1 MEKAR
6 EIDLLK
12 KFKNG
17 LLSVKILNE
26 NDFGS
31 ERWKKSEKKDFY
43 LLKKEN
49 NLFESPKI
57 GVELGTGIEAVRS
70 SAAMIFNTLG
80 QEKLKFKIGDAYVTD
95 FKNFDKPEYE
105 KKLPALKNRN
115 PAHLDAFLKSDDN
128 ASAIFLEAKCLEW
141 LNSPKTL
148 HDAYLNPANYLYDT
162 DDCSKKFI
170 DVFNYL
176 TTGKIEK
183 GANGEKR
190 YKPIF
195 KKYDAIQMTIH
206 ILGIYNWC
214 KQNKKNPKE
223 INLMNVVWNCE
234 DFEEYRIEEK
244 EGNQYEGFA
253 NIVFHKMFEQL
264 EVDLKVEYV
273 PYSDFLGRIDFSNQ
287 KERRNYLKRYELKNI

>member
-1 MEKAR
+1 M
-6 EIDLLK
+6 
-12 KFKNG
+12 
-17 LLSVKILNE
+17 
-26 NDFGS
+26 
-31 ERWKKSEKKDFY
+31 
-43 LLKKEN
+43 LKKEN
-49 NLFESPKI
+49 NLFEVPKT

-128 ASAIFLEAKCLEW
+128 ASAIFIEAKCLEW

-148 HDAYLNPANYLYDT
+148 HNAYLNPANYVYDT
-162 DDCSKKFI
+162 DDCSQQFI
-170 DVFNYL
+170 YVFNYL
-176 TTGKIEK
+176 ITEKIEK
-183 GANGEKR
+183 GSDGEKR
-190 YKPIF
+190 YKSIF

-214 KQNKKNPKE
+214 KQNEKNNPKE
-223 INLMNVVWNCE
+223 INLMNVVWNYE
-234 DFEEYRIEEK
+234 GFEEYRTEER
-244 EGNQYEGFA
+244 EGKQYEGFA

-264 EVDLKVEYV
+264 GIDFKVEYV
-273 PYSDFLGRIDFSNQ
+273 PYSDFLEHIDFSND
-287 KERRNYLKRYELKNI
+287 KGRRDYLKRYELKNI